1 MLPKYRVRNS
11 NDTSICHGDAAAVII
26 YLDEQYHGQEWNVED
41 EVGNNYDPD
50 EFIELFSDE
59 EL

>member
-1 MLPKYRVRNS
+1 MLPKYHVRNS
-11 NDTSICHGDAAAVII
+11 NDTSICHGDASAVYI